1 MPNLKELKISVG
13 KIPQLNLGEHLSG
26 NIGLQ
31 HLHLVLVSGSGSDLH
46 QELQSKLPPSL
57 NRVTVEASKMP
68 LLHPAALKVT
78 YISKHNNNKENVVSA
93 GKDQRKYLRERK
105 MILQRMIRNLL

>member
-1 MPNLKELKISVG
+1 MVFFQLGTFGTVPNLKELKISVG

-31 HLHLVLVSGSGSDLH
+31 HLHLVLSSGSGSGTDLH

-68 LLHPAALKVT
+68 SLHPAALKVT
-78 YISKHNNNKENVVSA
+78 FISKHNNNKEYVV
-93 GKDQRKYLRERK
+93 
-105 MILQRMIRNLL
+105 

>member
-1 MPNLKELKISVG
+1 MVFFQMGTFGTLPNLKELKISVG

-31 HLHLVLVSGSGSDLH
+31 HLHLVLGSGSGGSGTDLH

-78 YISKHNNNKENVVSA
+78 YLNTTTT
-93 GKDQRKYLRERK
+93 L
-105 MILQRMIRNLL
+105 